1 MNNPASNPM
10 PKAVPKRTGVLSDCE
25 SKLIV
30 TTLTMTT
37 CPSGTAAASPRLAYK
52 TSAWLMKK
60 TCSLLAFECTTLVR
74 LRMGRPQDE
83 DDDDF
88 AEDGGFF

>member
-1 MNNPASNPM
+1 MNNPASNPNLSRTETYKSQTV
-10 PKAVPKRTGVLSDCE
+10 KANL
-25 SKLIV
+25 V

-37 CPSGTAAASPRLAYK
+37 CPSGTAAASPRLAFK
-52 TSAWLMKK
+52 TSAWFMKK

>member
-1 MNNPASNPM
+1 
-10 PKAVPKRTGVLSDCE
+10 
-25 SKLIV
+25 
-30 TTLTMTT
+30 
-37 CPSGTAAASPRLAYK
+37 
-52 TSAWLMKK
+52 MKK